1 LVNDSWLATL
11 QNSEADFTG
20 PGLSPVTI
28 RQKLVTG
35 KKPLKFFH
43 FWASHEEFAP
53 LVEQVLSTPVGG
65 TPMFRLCTKLKGLK
79 PELRIFNS
87 KHYGSINSK
96 VAQAREDLTR
106 LQLLHLQDPSNSD
119 LANAEKE
126 SLKVFTHFTL
136 MEEAYLKQ
144 KSRIQ

>member
-1 LVNDSWLATL
+1 
-11 QNSEADFTG
+11 
-20 PGLSPVTI
+20 
-28 RQKLVTG
+28 
-35 KKPLKFFH
+35 
-43 FWASHEEFAP
+43 
-53 LVEQVLSTPVGG
+53 
-65 TPMFRLCTKLKGLK
+65 MFRLCTKLKGLK
-79 PELRIFNS
+79 PELKIFNS

-126 SLKVFTHFTL
+126 SLKVFTHLTL

-144 KSRIQ
+144 KSRIQWGGE

>member
-1 LVNDSWLATL
+1 
-11 QNSEADFTG
+11 
-20 PGLSPVTI
+20 
-28 RQKLVTG
+28 
-35 KKPLKFFH
+35 
-43 FWASHEEFAP
+43 
-53 LVEQVLSTPVGG
+53 
-65 TPMFRLCTKLKGLK
+65 MFRLCTKLKGLK
-79 PELRIFNS
+79 PELKIFNS

-144 KSRIQ
+144 KSRIQWGGE